1 MGMVK
6 LLLRNKK
13 STEKVKFFSP
23 VNKAQH
29 YNIKPNGFSNLACE
43 GSMSSIL
50 INHNTIKKP
59 IPNQK
64 RKTTSISNI
73 RSGYVNWAKKLCHV
87 SNNITNGIPNLTNKE
102 DYLRIEPCQ
111 DSPILSYFS
120 WLLTLGL
127 LLVDSFFTMIA
138 SVLRFVCS
146 NTPSPHSSSVHTAYY
161 WWGITSS

>member
-59 IPNQK
+59 IPN
-64 RKTTSISNI
+64 
-73 RSGYVNWAKKLCHV
+73 V
-87 SNNITNGIPNLTNKE
+87 SKEKNNLH
-102 DYLRIEPCQ
+102 L
-111 DSPILSYFS
+111 
-120 WLLTLGL
+120 
-127 LLVDSFFTMIA
+127 
-138 SVLRFVCS
+138 
-146 NTPSPHSSSVHTAYY
+146 
-161 WWGITSS
+161 